1 MSGAKPSMKA
11 SLKTLQI
18 RKELLVAEAELL
30 RAQLGHD
37 LDVIQRG
44 FSGLGEQA
52 KSVASYASIITTVLA
67 GISEFRRARKAG
79 LGGKSSLVATLL
91 TGIRTAS
98 SVWGMLRPRR
108 E

>member
-1 MSGAKPSMKA
+1 MPGSKP

-18 RKELLVAEAELL
+18 RKELLIAEAELL

-37 LDVIQRG
+37 LEVIQRG

-67 GISEFRRARKAG
+67 GISEFRRGQSASP
-79 LGGKSSLVATLL
+79 GGKPSLISTLL
-91 TGIRTAS
+91 SGIRTVSAI
-98 SVWGMLRPRR
+98 WGMFRSHRD
-108 E
+108 